1 MNELFTQ
8 TYYGNTLQE
17 WAISAAVIILSFVVG
32 KIIYWM
38 FSKLA
43 RRLSAKTKTQLDD
56 ILIDLAEEPFV
67 VTFILSGVWFGI
79 ILLNMPESTDV
90 FIGRVFQ
97 FMIVMMAAWLIVR
110 LLDAIFENVLVPLT
124 DKTEGDLDDQ
134 LLPIVRKGTRI
145 AVWTMALIIGLNN
158 AGYDVAAL
166 IAGLGIGGLALAMAA
181 KDTVSNVF
189 GGFTIFTDKP
199 FSLNDR
205 VKVAGYDGT
214 IKEIGV
220 RSTRLITLEG
230 RTVTIPNSKF
240 ADSPVENVSW
250 EPSRKVSLV
259 LGLTYDT
266 QPEAM
271 QNAINILHDIA
282 ASQES
287 LEEKRIIFFSG
298 FADSAM
304 EITFIYYISSGSD
317 IAGIQNNIN
326 LAILTRFNEARL
338 GFAFPSQT
346 LYHVQTP
353 EKNQQSDQRT
363 DAAAV

>member
-1 MNELFTQ
+1 MNDFFTQ

-32 KIIYWM
+32 KIIYWV

-43 RRLSAKTKTQLDD
+43 RHLTAKTKTNLDD
-56 ILIDLAEEPFV
+56 ILIDLVEEPLV

-79 ILLNMPESTDV
+79 TLLNMSEETDI
-90 FIGRVFQ
+90 FIGQVFQ
-97 FMIVMMAAWLIVR
+97 FLIVMMIAWLIVR
-110 LLDAIFENVLVPLT
+110 LLDAIFENILVPLT

-145 AVWTMALIIGLNN
+145 AVWTMAAIIGLNN

-205 VKVAGYDGT
+205 VKIAGYDGT

-220 RSTRLITLEG
+220 RSTRLVTLEG
-230 RTVTIPNSKF
+230 RTVTIPNGKF
-240 ADSPVENVSW
+240 SDSPIENVSW
-250 EPSRKVSLV
+250 EPSRKISMV

-266 QPEAM
+266 TPENM
-271 QNAINILHDIA
+271 QKALLLLNEIVDM
-282 ASQES
+282 QEG
-287 LEEKRIIFFSG
+287 LEEKRTIFFSG
-298 FADSAM
+298 FGDSAM

-326 LAILTRFNEARL
+326 LAILTKFNAAGLE
-338 GFAFPSQT
+338 FAFPSQT
-346 LYHVQTP
+346 LYHVQT
-353 EKNQQSDQRT
+353 EAK
-363 DAAAV
+363 A